1 MGMGKRKRSKQDS
14 LFIPTASLARS
25 SSHDFYERL
34 NQVLSAD
41 GIDDFV
47 EDLCEPFYVQ
57 GKGRPSGRQGS
68 VDGQRLYRTPLA
80 LSQVRVRLPT
90 RFPRWSPGFQ
100 QIGTWVRY
108 YNEERPHSSHAGD
121 RTPMEVDTLRRA
133 A

>member
-41 GIDDFV
+41 GFDDFV

-57 GKGRPSGRQGS
+57 GKGRPRIPPGTYFACCWSASLRARTRS
-68 VDGQRLYRTPLA
+68 VASTGECRIDGPA
-80 LSQVRVRLPT
+80 SLP
-90 RFPRWSPGFQ
+90 G
-100 QIGTWVRY
+100 
-108 YNEERPHSSHAGD
+108 
-121 RTPMEVDTLRRA
+121 L
-133 A
+133 